1 MGGEERLVIRIER
14 GVQQLFYARD
24 INLGVLNEG
33 MVAVNQDGSRRDKKE
48 KDDRLKISACGR
60 L

>member
-33 MVAVNQDGSRRDKKE
+33 MVAVNRDRSHCDKKE
-48 KDDRLKISACGR
+48 KDDRLEISACGR
-60 L
+60 F